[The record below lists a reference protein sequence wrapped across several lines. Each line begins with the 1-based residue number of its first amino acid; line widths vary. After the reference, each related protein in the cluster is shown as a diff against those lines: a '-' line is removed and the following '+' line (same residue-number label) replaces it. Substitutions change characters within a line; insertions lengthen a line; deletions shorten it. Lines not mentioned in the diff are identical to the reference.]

1 MRHVQ
6 NVLQICPIVTRQ
18 WINNAKSVQAVKK
31 CTSSAKNQA
40 IKILQVNHV
49 IQTNQSKLKT
59 HTWVKSNE
67 INHINET
74 NQPMGQ
80 LVDQSTHPSNKSI
93 KRKSTT
99 QSTTIHWFNDRTN
112 RSVTPHSLTHFSTH
126 SINQSIIHSIN
137 QAIKQASKQSATQSV
152 NQPHMGSSCR
162 LLPTSSHLLYFLK
175 LCRTAP
181 RTVRRQ

>member
-1 MRHVQ
+1 MYSVLHCIIYIYIYTYEHVYI
-6 NVLQICPIVTRQ
+6 VLYFLSELVWEDSTCATCKTSYKICPIVTRQ

-99 QSTTIHWFNDRTN
+99 QSTTIH
-112 RSVTPHSLTHFSTH
+112 
-126 SINQSIIHSIN
+126 
-137 QAIKQASKQSATQSV
+137 
-152 NQPHMGSSCR
+152 
-162 LLPTSSHLLYFLK
+162 
-175 LCRTAP
+175 
-181 RTVRRQ
+181 